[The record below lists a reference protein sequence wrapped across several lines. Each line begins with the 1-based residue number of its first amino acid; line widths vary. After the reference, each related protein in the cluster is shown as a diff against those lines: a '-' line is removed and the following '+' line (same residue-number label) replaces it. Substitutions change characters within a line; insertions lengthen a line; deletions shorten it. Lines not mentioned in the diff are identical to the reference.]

1 MISEANIVLFTGTSE
16 RNSEETETSSIP
28 KTDTLEGA
36 KKSKAKKN
44 SMIEKV
50 WGGGGYYNPQMTL
63 YRDFV
68 VLTAHVVAKQRQ
80 EIARKI
86 AEKESKQEVAVLEPE
101 VAVSEPEVTVSK
113 PVSEPEVKVCTPEV
127 SNETE
132 VLVSELEVTVS
143 EPDVRTSEPKITV
156 SKPVS
161 EPEVKVSKPE
171 VSNETEV
178 LVSELEVTVIE
189 PDVRASESKTI
200 VSDSEEEKEDLNY
213 FRFVDAFSGTGV
225 LGIRIAKTFQNTII
239 CEGTEFKV
247 LVHSN
252 DISPVCYELIRKNAR
267 VNLAPLLPNKG
278 MFFKR
283 TNQDVNVLL
292 HTIAAGV
299 YPEQDTIR
307 EIPWQ
312 ANKNNIPTVCLCG
325 GGILFPT
332 FDKV

>member
-1 MISEANIVLFTGTSE
+1 MISEANIVLFTGASE
-16 RNSEETETSSIP
+16 RNFEETESSSIP
-28 KTDTLEGA
+28 KTDTLDGA
-36 KKSKAKKN
+36 KKSKAN

-50 WGGGGYYNPQMTL
+50 WGGGGFYNPQMML

-86 AEKESKQEVAVLEPE
+86 AEKDSKQE

-113 PVSEPEVKVCTPEV
+113 PVSEPEFKVSEPEV
-127 SNETE
+127 SNEGEVRASPPEVTVFEPEITVSEPE
-132 VLVSELEVTVS
+132 VLVSELDVTVS
-143 EPDVRTSEPKITV
+143 EPDVRASEPKITV
-156 SKPVS
+156 S
-161 EPEVKVSKPE
+161 EPNTS
-171 VSNETEV
+171 
-178 LVSELEVTVIE
+178 
-189 PDVRASESKTI
+189 A
-200 VSDSEEEKEDLNY
+200 EEEKEDLNY

-225 LGIRIAKTFQNTII
+225 LGIRIAKSLQNTIS

-278 MFFKR
+278 IFFKR

-292 HTIAAGV
+292 HTIAAGGSF
-299 YPEQDTIR
+299 PEQDTIR

-312 ANKNNIPTVCLCG
+312 ANKKNIQTVCL
-325 GGILFPT
+325 
-332 FDKV
+332 

>member
-1 MISEANIVLFTGTSE
+1 MISEANIVLFTGASE
-16 RNSEETETSSIP
+16 RNFEETESSSIP
-28 KTDTLEGA
+28 KTDTVDGA
-36 KKSKAKKN
+36 KKSKAN

-50 WGGGGYYNPQMTL
+50 WGGGGFYNPQMML

-86 AEKESKQEVAVLEPE
+86 AEKDSKQE

-113 PVSEPEVKVCTPEV
+113 PVSEPEVKVSEPEV
-127 SNETE
+127 SNEGE
-132 VLVSELEVTVS
+132 VRASPPEVTVFEPEITVSEPEVIVSELEVTVS
-143 EPDVRTSEPKITV
+143 KLEVTVSKLEVTVSEPEVRASEPKITV
-156 SKPVS
+156 S
-161 EPEVKVSKPE
+161 EP
-171 VSNETEV
+171 
-178 LVSELEVTVIE
+178 
-189 PDVRASESKTI
+189 KT
-200 VSDSEEEKEDLNY
+200 SAEEEKEDLNY

-225 LGIRIAKTFQNTII
+225 LGIRIAKSLQNTIS

-278 MFFKR
+278 IFFKR

-299 YPEQDTIR
+299 PDGGSSEQDTIR

-312 ANKNNIPTVCLCG
+312 ANKKHIQTVCL
-325 GGILFPT
+325 
-332 FDKV
+332 

>member
-1 MISEANIVLFTGTSE
+1 MISEANIVLFTGASE
-16 RNSEETETSSIP
+16 RNFEETESSSIP
-28 KTDTLEGA
+28 KTDTLDGA
-36 KKSKAKKN
+36 KKSKAN

-50 WGGGGYYNPQMTL
+50 WGGGGFYNPQMML

-86 AEKESKQEVAVLEPE
+86 AEKDSKQE

-113 PVSEPEVKVCTPEV
+113 PVSEPEFKVSEPEV
-127 SNETE
+127 SNEGE
-132 VLVSELEVTVS
+132 VRASPPEVTVFEPEITVSEPEVIVSELEVTVSKLEVTVS
-143 EPDVRTSEPKITV
+143 EPDVRASEPKITV
-156 SKPVS
+156 S
-161 EPEVKVSKPE
+161 EP
-171 VSNETEV
+171 
-178 LVSELEVTVIE
+178 
-189 PDVRASESKTI
+189 KT
-200 VSDSEEEKEDLNY
+200 SAEEEKEDLNY

-225 LGIRIAKTFQNTII
+225 LGIRIAKSLQNTIS

-278 MFFKR
+278 IFFKR

-292 HTIAAGV
+292 HTIAAGGSF
-299 YPEQDTIR
+299 PEQGTIR

-312 ANKNNIPTVCLCG
+312 ANKKNIHTVCL
-325 GGILFPT
+325 
-332 FDKV
+332 

>member
-1 MISEANIVLFTGTSE
+1 MISEANIVLFTGASE
-16 RNSEETETSSIP
+16 RNSEETESSSIP
-28 KTDTLEGA
+28 KTDTLDGA
-36 KKSKAKKN
+36 KKSKAKQN

-50 WGGGGYYNPQMTL
+50 WGGGGFYNPQMTL

-86 AEKESKQEVAVLEPE
+86 AEKDSKQE

-113 PVSEPEVKVCTPEV
+113 PVSEPEVKVSESEVSDKGEVRASPPEV
-127 SNETE
+127 TVFEPEIAVSEPE
-132 VLVSELEVTVS
+132 VIVSELEVTVS
-143 EPDVRTSEPKITV
+143 EPDVRASEPKITV
-156 SKPVS
+156 S
-161 EPEVKVSKPE
+161 EP
-171 VSNETEV
+171 
-178 LVSELEVTVIE
+178 
-189 PDVRASESKTI
+189 KT
-200 VSDSEEEKEDLNY
+200 SAEEEKEDLNY

-225 LGIRIAKTFQNTII
+225 LGIRIAKTLQNTIS

-278 MFFKR
+278 IFFKR

-292 HTIAAGV
+292 HTIAAGGS
-299 YPEQDTIR
+299 PEQDTIR

-312 ANKNNIPTVCLCG
+312 ANEKNIHTVCL
-325 GGILFPT
+325 LFM
-332 FDKV
+332 